1 MRHSRHPIAPSVAS
15 RARRRAP
22 IVIPFARARVAP
34 IASRSSSR
42 ARTTRDRGA
51 ALRACARLV
60 ETASVVRAVS
70 EENAARAA
78 IVGDRAE
85 ACADGRRAS
94 EGWDRSAWG
103 PF

>member
-1 MRHSRHPIAPSVAS
+1 M
-15 RARRRAP
+15 
-22 IVIPFARARVAP
+22 
-34 IASRSSSR
+34 
-42 ARTTRDRGA
+42 
-51 ALRACARLV
+51 V

-94 EGWDRSAWG
+94 EGWDRSVWG
-103 PF
+103 RF